1 MRKRFR
7 ILSLG
12 VIILS
17 MLLAAC
23 SSTTTPVASN
33 KPAGQAAPAA
43 TISAPANATPTTPAA
58 GTQLATS
65 SSSSLPAALQ
75 ADLLPADQAR
85 SLFSQL
91 INSLPA
97 SADYGYIH
105 ADVLNADL
113 SYANKPYLLD
123 VRDPSDI
130 SANGYI
136 LGAVNIPLKKLLTS
150 LNELPTP
157 NTNIIIYS
165 NTGYRSGMALAA
177 LMLLGYTNVHDLDG
191 GLDSWIHN
199 YQFPVVT
206 KQAPPAPQILN
217 PSPAISDHA
226 TYDMLNAFLSNL
238 PPDYYQVDASSLTIE
253 LHSTTPPT
261 LIDMNTAADHQQ
273 YGQIP
278 GAVFI
283 PYANFFDN
291 ADKLP
296 GKSTP
301 IVIYSVGGAHSSI
314 LLMGLYEMG
323 YMNVHSL
330 KGGVL
335 QWKADNLPIQAGN
348 GG

>member
-1 MRKRFR
+1 MRKNFH

-23 SSTTTPVASN
+23 SSGASPLGSN
-33 KPAGQAAPAA
+33 KPAGQAAPPAV
-43 TISAPANATPTTPAA
+43 TTAPTNGTPTTPPA
-58 GTQLATS
+58 GTAVTTSTANSTS
-65 SSSSLPAALQ
+65 SGTQ
-75 ADLLPADQAR
+75 ADLLPADQAQ

-136 LGAVNIPLKKLLTS
+136 QGAVNIPLRNLLTS
-150 LNELPTP
+150 LNKLPTP

-165 NTGYRSGMALAA
+165 NSGYRSGMALAA
-177 LMLLGYTNVHDLDG
+177 LMLIGYTNVHDLDG
-191 GLDSWIHN
+191 GLYSWIHG

-206 KQAPPAPQILN
+206 GQMPPAPQILN
-217 PSPAISDHA
+217 PSPAVADQA
-226 TYDMLNAFLSNL
+226 TYDMLNAFLNNL
-238 PPDYYQVDASSLTIE
+238 PPDYYQVDAITLTIE
-253 LHSTTPPT
+253 LHSATPPT

-278 GAVFI
+278 GALSI
-283 PYANFFDN
+283 PYAIFFN
-291 ADKLP
+291 NTGNLP
-296 GKSTP
+296 AKGTP

-323 YMNVHSL
+323 YSNVYSL
-330 KGGVL
+330 EGGVL
-335 QWKADNLPIQAGN
+335 QWKADNLPIQAG
-348 GG
+348 GGG